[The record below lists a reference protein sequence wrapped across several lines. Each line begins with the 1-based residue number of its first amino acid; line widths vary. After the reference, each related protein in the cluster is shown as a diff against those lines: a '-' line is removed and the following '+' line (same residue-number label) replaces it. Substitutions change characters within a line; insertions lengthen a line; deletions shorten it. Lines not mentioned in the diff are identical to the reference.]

1 MHSYQRARCRR
12 ETTPMTDGSRKS
24 IVIIGGGASG
34 TILAMHLMR
43 SKNPDIRVTIIE
55 KRDRA
60 GTGLFG

>member
-1 MHSYQRARCRR
+1 
-12 ETTPMTDGSRKS
+12 MTDGSRKS

-34 TILAMHLMR
+34 TILAMRLMR
-43 SKNPDIRVTIIE
+43 SKKPDIRVTIIE